1 MQDGDNNLQIL
12 KRILKLEK
20 RSREANF
27 CYFISEKNDGEESL
41 FHEFKFEFEVK
52 QRTYLKISLKT
63 LLSKN
68 INCNLTLSING
79 AEAFQTQ
86 FQKERVIESVLPFGE
101 GVNEVTVALTADEV
115 FGVKNCDF
123 ETFGNIAY
131 LEKDCTLQVINE
143 QNRSIVTFVNNGE
156 LSIKEYKEGVFS
168 SLYKEQNIKGASL
181 CKMAEKYLLVTLDDE
196 GEGKLILFTSEFDV
210 DYDKIL
216 DNGLISVCSFGGDVP
231 SVFAVRGEKVYRYD
245 IEEMLF
251 FIKRYTGYTGKKVK
265 SNPEVKGYIII
276 VDFDGNGK
284 LVQL

>member
-1 MQDGDNNLQIL
+1 MQNGDNKLQIL
-12 KRILKLEK
+12 KRISKLEK
-20 RSREANF
+20 ESREANF
-27 CYFISEKNDGEESL
+27 CYFISEKNDGEERL
-41 FHEFKFEFEVK
+41 VHNFNFEFEVK
-52 QRTYLKISLKT
+52 QKTYLKISLKMR
-63 LLSKN
+63 LSKD

-79 AEAFQTQ
+79 TEVFQTQ
-86 FQKERVIESVLPFGE
+86 FQKDGLIESVLPFGE
-101 GVNEVTVALTADEV
+101 GVNEVAVTLTADDL
-115 FGVKNCDF
+115 FGVENCNF

-131 LEKDCTLQVINE
+131 IEKECTLQVVNE
-143 QNRSIVTFVNNGE
+143 ENRSIVTFVSDGE

-181 CKMAEKYLLVTLDDE
+181 CKAGENYLLVTLDE
-196 GEGKLILFTSEFDV
+196 KGEGKLILFTPKFAV

-216 DNGLISVCSFGGDVP
+216 DSGLISVCSFGGEVP

-251 FIKRYTGYTGKKVK
+251 FIRRDTGYTGKKVK

-284 LVQL
+284 LVQV